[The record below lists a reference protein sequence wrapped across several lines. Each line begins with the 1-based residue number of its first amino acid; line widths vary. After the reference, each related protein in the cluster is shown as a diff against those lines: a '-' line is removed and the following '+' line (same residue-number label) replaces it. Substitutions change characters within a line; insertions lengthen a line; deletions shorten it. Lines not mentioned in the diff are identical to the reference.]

1 MKYSRILFVLFVLF
15 CLVIPVFGAE
25 RYEIDFEQKNIYEIG
40 MVKGDVV
47 DFIFNNNRHIVQIRE
62 LDFEKKLVYL
72 TSYLW
77 ADEKKL
83 PYYNTIGNGNVL
95 KLDFEMDDIPD
106 IYVSVNR
113 MTEEGV
119 SLVFVKVNDAQTV
132 SVSDGD
138 FVFQNRVYDLI
149 IILFLLLVVLIIV
162 VLVSK
167 KDNKK

>member
-1 MKYSRILFVLFVLF
+1 
-15 CLVIPVFGAE
+15 
-25 RYEIDFEQKNIYEIG
+25 
-40 MVKGDVV
+40 
-47 DFIFNNNRHIVQIRE
+47 
-62 LDFEKKLVYL
+62 
-72 TSYLW
+72 
-77 ADEKKL
+77 
-83 PYYNTIGNGNVL
+83 
-95 KLDFEMDDIPD
+95 MDDIPD